1 MLRGGYSGGWKT
13 RALKYAFLKKFI
25 SAFFGH
31 LLFSHK
37 IKEDAGSLSLAWPP
51 TRDFPVPQLHFTWPA
66 PSQDPQ
72 RLASPPTTAPIFQNV
87 VSGQTRS
94 DHGNH
99 RLTAFSW
106 HRSRSFSSPW
116 QQCPLS
122 VAPFGSLIF
131 HVVTRNIPVHTILLL
146 PNYRFHLGTVQN
158 MQTGKRRF
166 PVSCTGSQSP
176 Q

>member
-1 MLRGGYSGGWKT
+1 MLRGGYYGGWKT

-37 IKEDAGSLSLAWPP
+37 IKEDASSLSLAWPP
-51 TRDFPVPQLHFTWPA
+51 TQDLPVPQLYFTWPA

-72 RLASPPTTAPIFQNV
+72 RLASPPTTAPIFQNA

-99 RLTAFSW
+99 HLTAF
-106 HRSRSFSSPW
+106 
-116 QQCPLS
+116 
-122 VAPFGSLIF
+122 G
-131 HVVTRNIPVHTILLL
+131 
-146 PNYRFHLGTVQN
+146 
-158 MQTGKRRF
+158 
-166 PVSCTGSQSP
+166 
-176 Q
+176 